1 MRAGQLLLDLPDHR
15 QGVMDGKGV
24 VKLDEFITVDVFC
37 IRIKYCVAQLDDG
50 HAVDSVD
57 AVADDAVM
65 PDELR
70 MHHRHLDD
78 ARGPASAQDARQQRY
93 TYYII

>member
-1 MRAGQLLLDLPDHR
+1 MN
-15 QGVMDGKGV
+15 GKGV
-24 VKLDEFITVDVFC
+24 VKLDEFVTVDVFGV
-37 IRIKYCVAQLDDG
+37 RVENRVAHLDDG

-57 AVADDAVM
+57 AVAHDAVM

-70 MHHRHLDD
+70 MHDRHLDD
-78 ARGPASAQDARQQRY
+78 ARRPASAQDARQQRY

>member
-1 MRAGQLLLDLPDHR
+1 MN
-15 QGVMDGKGV
+15 GKGV
-24 VKLDEFITVDVFC
+24 VKLDEFVTVDVFGF
-37 IRIKYCVAQLDDG
+37 RIENRVAQLDDG

-70 MHHRHLDD
+70 MHDWHLDD
-78 ARGPASAQDARQQRY
+78 ACCPASAQDARQQRY